1 MLHKNVQMVDI
12 DVDHWRNLQELFI
25 ESSKEK
31 RRIIVIHENGEIH
44 KFIHSDRI
52 AIEQPIDRVTSPQE
66 DAEKVYQANNEKA
79 DFVMILERRA
89 VERYMA
95 EVQNAWLPTQDIDE
109 YVYAMYSKLSD
120 FENGIVTYPGAAKEN
135 LGLQWRIGATYEEFH
150 NVVKAIVRPKTTA
163 ILGLFEE
170 GKLWA
175 SLVLGFDEE
184 MKIELITSVP
194 VKTGADVGSLRD
206 AAGSFVEL
214 VQTTHPECSVGL
226 FAQLASFR
234 SWIRSEDKKAELTKL
249 VEQGDFL
256 FNPNLQ
262 QLMSS

>member
-31 RRIIVIHENGEIH
+31 RRIIVIHEDGEIQ

-52 AIEQPIDRVTSPQE
+52 AIEQPIGRVTSPQE
-66 DAEKVYQANNEKA
+66 DAEKVYQANGDKV
-79 DFVMILERRA
+79 DFVMILERKA

-95 EVQNAWLPTQDIDE
+95 EVQNAWSPTQDIDE
-109 YVYAMYSKLSD
+109 YVYAMYSKLSG
-120 FENGIVTYPGAAKEN
+120 FENGIVTYPGEANEN
-135 LGLQWRIGATYEEFH
+135 LGLQWRIGATYEEFRDL
-150 NVVKAIVRPKTTA
+150 VSVIVRPKTTA

-175 SLVLGFDEE
+175 TLVLGFDEDK
-184 MKIELITSVP
+184 KIDLITSVP
-194 VKTGADVGSLRD
+194 IKEGTDVGSLRE
-206 AAGSFVEL
+206 AAESFIDL
-214 VQTTHPECSVGL
+214 VQNAHPECSVGL

-234 SWIRSEDKKAELTKL
+234 RWIQSENKKAELSML
-249 VEQGDFL
+249 IEQGDFL
-256 FNPNLQ
+256 FNPIPQ
-262 QLMSS
+262 QLIAS